1 VNLVDDK
8 ISTKSNVVKAK
19 NSSGSEIPTATKVA
33 ITLRWLA
40 GGSYIDICFA
50 FGIAP
55 GTFYHDNGVLWGT
68 MKIIDTLFNIHFPFT
83 DHHQLRQ
90 MANGFSS
97 FSYNRLTDCC
107 LAINGWVMRTRQP
120 YSWEVTYP
128 SHYYNRHDCFG
139 LVILGNLIP
148 LSH

>member
-90 MANGFSS
+90 MANGFSA
-97 FSYNRLTDCC
+97 FSYNRLFHY
-107 LAINGWVMRTRQP
+107 LHPLQQ
-120 YSWEVTYP
+120 YSLHHCHHLY
-128 SHYYNRHDCFG
+128 H
-139 LVILGNLIP
+139 
-148 LSH
+148 